1 MHISLFLILFITML
15 IGIRTGDCQMDVQKD
30 LIRLINFSK
39 TLVQDAEITF
49 LWYEKYPT
57 HPADVGT
64 FQKRALAF
72 REQELK
78 EVRKDPNPKELRKA
92 ILKNI
97 ENVKRFGAFED
108 SDDNFF
114 FKEVNLVFQVYPE
127 TTPHENRID
136 YRMEFIDRFENYP
149 SLSFRRYFNGG
160 TLEFLF
166 AQNREGLEGHLPN
179 QFANDRRIGKLS
191 KDNPEHKS
199 WMFDFPCQLPPN
211 YIDESE
217 AYVEEATMNGKDVYI
232 ITHYPFE
239 KVMSKVYVR
248 IIDTLIVLR
257 EELYYQSPSPNA
269 NEDGYWLRTLT
280 EFSDFEIIKELN
292 LAYPK
297 IVIQKEFKGADGF
310 LRRITTITTKELAF
324 NQGLPTNFFDWNLQ
338 EYHSG
343 SEE

>member
-1 MHISLFLILFITML
+1 ML

-39 TLVQDAEITF
+39 TLIQDAEITF
-49 LWYEKYPT
+49 LWYEKYPR
-57 HPADVGT
+57 HPDDVGA
-64 FQKRALAF
+64 FQQKALAF

-78 EVRKDPNPKELRKA
+78 EVHKDPNPEELRKA

-97 ENVKRFGAFED
+97 ENVKRFGGFQD
-108 SDDNFF
+108 SDDKFF

-127 TTPHENRID
+127 TTPRENRID

-166 AQNREGLEGHLPN
+166 ARNREGLEGRLPN
-179 QFANDRRIGKLS
+179 QFANDRRIGRVS
-191 KDNPEHKS
+191 KDDPELKS
-199 WMFDFPCQLPPN
+199 WKTGFPCRLPPN
-211 YIDESE
+211 FIDASE
-217 AYVEEATMNGKDVYI
+217 AHVEAATLNGKDVYI

-248 IIDTLIVLR
+248 IRDTFIVLR
-257 EELYYQSPSPNA
+257 KELYYQSPSPNA

-280 EFSDFEIIKELN
+280 EYSDFEIIKGLN

-297 IVIQKEFKGADGF
+297 IMIEKEFQGNDGF
-310 LRRITTITTKELAF
+310 LRRITTIMVKEMAF

-338 EYHSG
+338 EYHNN